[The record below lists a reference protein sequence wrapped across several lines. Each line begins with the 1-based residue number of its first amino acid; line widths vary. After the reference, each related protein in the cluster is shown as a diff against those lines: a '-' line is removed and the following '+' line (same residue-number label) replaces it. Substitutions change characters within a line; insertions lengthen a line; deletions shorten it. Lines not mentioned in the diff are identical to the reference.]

1 MKIVGHTEVRERL
14 RKMKDRL
21 PPSLLFAGPEG
32 IGKKLAALE
41 FARELTGETR
51 SLDLTQSISQT
62 ESLFFVSP
70 DGASIKIEQVRDAIH
85 FLSLARD
92 GKPLVL
98 IFDQAHLIGP
108 QAANALLKSVEEP
121 PMGVHFFF
129 LTPSPSLMLSTL
141 RSRSQVV
148 RFAPLSNDEVRTVLK
163 SAQPELKSE
172 AWAIEMSG
180 GSPGAALELLR
191 GGDEAVSVTARI
203 DEGVP
208 VHTGAVAYI
217 KRNLV
222 TGIAAVEIDNGSS
235 ANPLLVQ
242 APQGERYPVIAEGS
256 SDIDKV
262 ATAVSRLSVNGA
274 QVLEKMNALLSE
286 DNQRAIGRTLANLD
300 ELSSH
305 LAANKQSLDALVQG
319 MRDASDEF
327 RFAGASISQAAT
339 RAEGSIVGV
348 GDHANTALKE
358 AVVAMEKLQRDA
370 TLIAARVQQFT
381 DTGSLELTNVSRDV
395 RTSADAL
402 ATAGQR
408 LSEPRA
414 ILFGPSRQQLGP
426 GEKLP

>member
-1 MKIVGHTEVRERL
+1 METEGRYTLVGTLVL
-14 RKMKDRL
+14 AVVAAM
-21 PPSLLFAGPEG
+21 A
-32 IGKKLAALE
+32 AALVWLAGGADRIAYQTYTLYFE
-41 FARELTGETR
+41 KQ
-51 SLDLTQSISQT
+51 SLDGLA
-62 ESLFFVSP
+62 VGSP
-70 DGASIKIEQVRDAIH
+70 VKMRGIKVGIVDGY
-85 FLSLARD
+85 
-92 GKPLVL
+92 
-98 IFDQAHLIGP
+98 
-108 QAANALLKSVEEP
+108 
-121 PMGVHFFF
+121 
-129 LTPSPSLMLSTL
+129 
-141 RSRSQVV
+141 
-148 RFAPLSNDEVRTVLK
+148 RFA
-163 SAQPELKSE
+163 
-172 AWAIEMSG
+172 
-180 GSPGAALELLR
+180 R

-348 GDHANTALKE
+348 GDHANAALKE